1 MKRILVI
8 EDDEAIAAIE
18 RDYLVLGGFEVEIAG
33 TDGDG
38 IAMGRSGRFDLILL
52 DLMLP
57 GIDGFSVCRRLRE
70 TLDIPILMVTARQED
85 IDKIKGLG
93 MGADDYITKPFSPN
107 VLVARIKANLAQYD
121 RLKNAGKSE
130 KAQIQMGNIL
140 LRRDARRVFVDGTE
154 VELKN
159 KEYELLLFLMSNADI
174 VFSRETLYERIWGY
188 EAMGDNATVAVH
200 INRLREKIEQ
210 NPSQPRY
217 IQTVWGAGYRF
228 RP

>member
-1 MKRILVI
+1 MKRILII

-33 TDGDG
+33 TGGDG

-57 GIDGFSVCRRLRE
+57 GIDGFSVCRTLRE

-121 RLKNAGKSE
+121 RLKNTEKQE

-140 LRRDARRVFVDGTE
+140 LQQDSRRVFVDGTE

-200 INRLREKIEQ
+200 INRLREKIEK